1 VDAPGTTRGTAERG
15 RSAARAASGPGG
27 VSRRRTQA
35 ARVLLVVRC
44 RPDVLV
50 VPEAR
55 AAVRRTGLHAPPAL
69 EPVAVVALRAG
80 GQPGPAAAA
89 PVSRGTV
96 DRTAVRGLERA
107 GDLRRR
113 WTGRAVPAPRA
124 QTATSVV
131 IAAPDATGAPLDRA
145 RYAGRAGPLGVGRAV
160 GVRQLVVPAGDPT
173 ARSSRHGSWAR
184 GAKVRPSLNCQRT

>member
-1 VDAPGTTRGTAERG
+1 
-15 RSAARAASGPGG
+15 
-27 VSRRRTQA
+27 
-35 ARVLLVVRC
+35 VLLVVRC

-80 GQPGPAAAA
+80 GQPGPAAA

-113 WTGRAVPAPRA
+113 WTGLAVPAPRGR
-124 QTATSVV
+124 TATSVV
-131 IAAPDATGAPLDRA
+131 TAAPDATGAPPDRV
-145 RYAGRAGPLGVGRAV
+145 RYAGRAGRLGAGRAV
-160 GVRQLVVPAGDPT
+160 GVRQLVVPAGDPM

-184 GAKVRPSLNCQRT
+184 AGKVPPSRSCRRT